1 VTTYVCDS
9 ELRRTATRATG
20 TVNGIDHLEVVT
32 TDQRRLAVHFLRP
45 LPGQIAGVPAGPA
58 LTADNVRVDGGER
71 VVGVR
76 VTTVAAVDDV
86 LTVDV
91 DRAGDFSTY
100 TLRLVASPTDAEPPP
115 GFDPVLSSID
125 FSFKVACASDFDC
138 AVDDTCVQPVPDEPD
153 LSYLAKDYTSFLQLL
168 EGRLSLALPDWRERN
183 PADVMVTLL
192 EVLAHAGDVLSY
204 QQDAVAAEAYL
215 STARSRISAR
225 RHARLLDYRL
235 HDGCN
240 ARAWLA
246 LDADA
251 GSASDGATV
260 PAGSRVLGRGA
271 SSEPTIPTAA
281 VRTLPRSTLVFE
293 TMHALTLQAVRSRI
307 AFHTWS
313 DEECCLPAGAT
324 AATFVNAPD
333 LGLAVGDVLLLQES
347 VSPVTGLRQDADRA
361 ARQAV
366 RLVAVQPTRD
376 PVAGVDVVDVRW
388 ADTDAL
394 RFPLCL
400 SARVVADAPTIATAV
415 ARGNIVLVD
424 AGRTVDDGEL
434 VPASAPA
441 SGRYRPVLRDPDV
454 TMVTAYD
461 DVVARTLPARDA
473 LRQDPRA
480 CSPAVTLDDGSDV
493 WTPLPHL
500 LGAPRFAPVFVVE
513 VERDAVAHVRF
524 GDDVA
529 GRAPAAGVPFAA
541 RYRVGNGSAGN
552 VGSDVL
558 TTLGWDAAGIT
569 SVSNPLPAQGGTDP
583 ESMAQVRAYAP
594 AAFRRQERAVTEAD
608 YVEITERHPEV
619 QHAAARIR
627 WTGSW
632 YTAYVAV
639 DRRGGRTFA
648 EDPVFTAA
656 MRDYLEAYRVAGY
669 DVELA
674 DPAFVPLDLALDV
687 CVRPGYFR
695 AHVKQ
700 ALLTAFRSG
709 TLPDGR
715 PGFFHPDR
723 WSFGQPLYASAVY
736 DTALS
741 VAGVESVQLT
751 TFQRF
756 GKSPAGELAADV
768 IPASPVEV
776 LRLDND
782 RSQPEHGRL
791 AVETAGGL

>member
-9 ELRRTATRATG
+9 ELRRDATRAIG
-20 TVNGIDHLEVVT
+20 TVNGIDYLEVVT
-32 TDQRRLAVHFLRP
+32 ADQRRLAVHFLRP
-45 LPGQIAGVPAGPA
+45 LPGQAGGVPTAPVV
-58 LTADNVRVDGGER
+58 TADNVRIDGGER

-76 VTTVAAVDDV
+76 VTVVAAANDV

-100 TLRLVASPTDAEPPP
+100 TLRLVASPTDDEPPP
-115 GFDPVLSSID
+115 GFDPALSSVA
-125 FSFKVACASDFDC
+125 FSFKVACPSDFDC
-138 AVDDTCVQPVPDEPD
+138 LVDATCVRPVPDEPD
-153 LSYLAKDYTSFLQLL
+153 LTYLAKDYASFVQLL

-192 EVLAHAGDVLSY
+192 EVLAHAGDILSY
-204 QQDAVAAEAYL
+204 QQDAVATEAYL
-215 STARSRISAR
+215 GTARSRISVR

-240 ARAWLA
+240 ARVWLA
-246 LDADA
+246 IDAAA

-260 PAGSRVLGRGA
+260 PAGTRVLGRGA
-271 SSEPTIPTAA
+271 SSEPTMASTAA
-281 VRTLPRSTLVFE
+281 RALPASTLVFE
-293 TMHALTLQAVRSRI
+293 SMHALTLQAARSRI

-313 DEECCLPAGAT
+313 DEDCCLPAGAT
-324 AATFVNAPD
+324 AATFVNTPD
-333 LGLAVGDVLLLQES
+333 LGLAAGDVLLLQES
-347 VSPVTGLRQDADRA
+347 VSPVTGLPQDADRA

-366 RLVAVQPTRD
+366 RLVGVQPGRD

-388 ADTDAL
+388 ADSDAL
-394 RFPLCL
+394 GFPLRL

-415 ARGNIVLVD
+415 ARGNVVLAD
-424 AGRTVDDGEL
+424 AGRTVADGEL

-441 SGRYRPVLRDPDV
+441 SGRYRPVLRDPGV
-454 TMVTAYD
+454 TMVIPYD
-461 DVVARTLPARDA
+461 DAVARTLPARDA

-480 CSPAVTLDDGSDV
+480 CRPAVTLDDGSDV
-493 WTPLPHL
+493 WTPLPDL

-529 GRAPAAGVPFAA
+529 GRAPAAGAPFTAH
-541 RYRVGNGSAGN
+541 YRIGNGAAGN

-558 TTLGWDAAGIT
+558 TTLVLDAAGIT
-569 SVSNPLPAQGGTDP
+569 SVSNLLPAQGGTDP
-583 ESMAQVRAYAP
+583 ESMARARAYAP
-594 AAFRRQERAVTEAD
+594 SAFRRQERAVTEAD
-608 YVEITERHPEV
+608 YVEIAERHPEV

-632 YTAYVAV
+632 YTAYVTV

-648 EDPVFTAA
+648 EDPVFAAA
-656 MRDYLEAYRVAGY
+656 MRDYLDAYRLAGY

-674 DPAFVPLDLALDV
+674 DPAFGPLDLALDV

-700 ALLTAFRSG
+700 ALLTAFSSG
-709 TLPDGR
+709 TTADGR
-715 PGFFHPDR
+715 PGFFNPDR

-751 TFQRF
+751 VFQRF
-756 GKSPAGELAADV
+756 GKVPAGELAAGV
-768 IPASPVEV
+768 VSASPLEV

-782 RSQPEHGRL
+782 PSQPEHGRL
-791 AVETAGGL
+791 AVDTAGGL